1 MGKCLENA
9 SKRPSASEL
18 LMDPFLSLGE
28 REHPLLVTPIKTPTG
43 ISTPKSTSHIEAIP
57 PVEMPPLLANPTR
70 NTDMTITGTMNPED
84 DTIFLKVQISDQDGM
99 LLISQS
105 TLLYVNIR
113 LFCAFI

>member
-18 LMDPFLSLGE
+18 LTDPFLSLGE
-28 REHPLLVTPIKTPTG
+28 HEHPLLVTPIKTPTS

-57 PVEMPPLLANPTR
+57 PVEVPPLLANPTR
-70 NTDMTITGTMNPED
+70 NTDMTIAGTMNPED

-105 TLLYVNIR
+105 TLLYVNIH